1 MDSVLCHKCMNR
13 QNIFWPNRYYDYF
26 VVARSF
32 PFSNQI
38 ALILTTKY
46 YNTKSL
52 PLFMANKKLFPRLA
66 FFIHAI
72 YCKLF
77 IFAYAVRTS
86 CTRKCD
92 SHSRNISYRRVLN
105 FFSNIYLLAFMFHHL
120 DRRSV
125 SVVLV
130 RFVCWYGMYWVVVC
144 VCVCVY
150 EFVFACLRVEI
161 GGQ

>member
-13 QNIFWPNRYYDYF
+13 QNIFWPNRYYDYI
-26 VVARSF
+26 VMARSF
-32 PFSNQI
+32 SFSNQI
-38 ALILTTKY
+38 LSILTTKF

-52 PLFMANKKLFPRLA
+52 PLFIANKKLFPRLA
-66 FFIHAI
+66 FFMHAI

-120 DRRSV
+120 DRRSR
-125 SVVLV
+125 SVVL
-130 RFVCWYGMYWVVVC
+130 RAIRMLVCCVCMCACVCCVVVC
-144 VCVCVY
+144 CVVVCSSVSV
-150 EFVFACLRVEI
+150 
-161 GGQ
+161 